1 MLSDG
6 HQALGQLLYRRGL
19 IPEEVD
25 VRHEA
30 PTRQWVD
37 SLTRPTIS
45 FFLFDIQENKEKRET
60 SLQTLRANGRAERRM
75 PPRRIDLFYSVSAFA
90 TEVADEHE
98 LLWRVLATLM
108 KYPQFPED
116 VLPDSLRHLEPPVTA
131 RMGEKSDSDRLPEL
145 WSSLGM
151 PQHPALCYILTAP
164 LDLDIS
170 IQAPLVLT
178 RTAKYMDMTREATY
192 ETPIQIGGVVRGKAG
207 NPLAG
212 LTVRNVASSAE
223 GATTDPNG
231 AFRLRGVHPGRMR
244 LDVLRQGQ
252 LQKQV
257 EITVPAESYEIV
269 LDD

>member
-6 HQALGQLLYRRGL
+6 HQALGRLLYGRGF

-25 VRHEA
+25 VRYEA
-30 PTRQWVD
+30 PTKQWVD
-37 SLTRPTIS
+37 SLIRPTIS
-45 FFLFDIQENKEKRET
+45 FFLFDVQENKEKRET
-60 SLQTLRANGRAERRM
+60 NLQTVRSNGRAERRM

-98 LLWRVLATLM
+98 LLWRVMATLM
-108 KYPQFPED
+108 KYQQFPDE
-116 VLPDSLRHLEPPVTA
+116 VLSDALRRLDPPIMA
-131 RMGEKSDSDRLPEL
+131 RMGEKDDSDRLPDL

-151 PQHPALCYILTAP
+151 PQHPALCYILTVP
-164 LDLDIS
+164 MDLDIA

-178 RTAKYMDMTREATY
+178 RTARYREPMTKTTH
-192 ETPIQIGGVVRGKAG
+192 ETAIQIGGVVRGKAG

-212 LTVRNVASSAE
+212 FTVRLGESASE
-223 GATTDPNG
+223 GSTTNPNG
-231 AFRLRGVHPGRMR
+231 EFRLCGVTPGRMR
-244 LDVLRQGQ
+244 LDVLKDEKLR
-252 LQKQV
+252 KQV